1 MSQTAL
7 TVNNMSEKSIADL
20 ITEGTKNE
28 VEKSG
33 GTYKPT
39 FSPDDEAKT
48 DPSEAERQQLSD
60 QLTAQ
65 IKEGTKEQKKYDKW
79 YQNEYGTKN
88 SHVSSST
95 EPY

>member
-20 ITEGTKNE
+20 ITEGTKHE

-39 FSPDDEAKT
+39 FSPDDEVKT
-48 DPSEAERQQLSD
+48 DPTEAERQQFND
-60 QLTAQ
+60 QLTSQ
-65 IKEGTKEQKKYDKW
+65 INQGTKEQKKYDKW
-79 YQNEYGTKN
+79 YEKEYGTKN
-88 SHVSSST
+88 SHISSNSVAL
-95 EPY
+95 